1 MDRNSTPKRKVT
13 KSREERLKV
22 AFKANMAKRKAQA
35 TARTLNLPNNKNID
49 FKLGYNFYKR
59 LSITHG

>member
-22 AFKANMAKRKAQA
+22 ALKANMAKRKAQA
-35 TARTLNLPNNKNID
+35 QGRALTSSNNKDIQ
-49 FKLGYNFYKR
+49 FKLED
-59 LSITHG
+59 